1 MPHLGTPII
10 FSFLAAGISNNLHVV
25 EAELSSIWGADSPG
39 WKVVSG
45 EDLGPKNRTYKYDV
59 DYFAVSILNIHV
71 N

>member
-1 MPHLGTPII
+1 M
-10 FSFLAAGISNNLHVV
+10 

-59 DYFAVSILNIHV
+59 DYFAVSKIRNLSLIYRKYDN
-71 N
+71 NEE